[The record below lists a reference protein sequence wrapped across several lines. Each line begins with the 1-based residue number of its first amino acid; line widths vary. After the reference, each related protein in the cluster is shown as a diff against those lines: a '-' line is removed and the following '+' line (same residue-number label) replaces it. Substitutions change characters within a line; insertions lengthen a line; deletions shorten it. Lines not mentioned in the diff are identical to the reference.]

1 MMKLKY
7 NLLLTALILIFT
19 GCDKYLDEDPI
30 GLLTPDQVD
39 TDPTVTSVKYAVSS
53 SYELLSG
60 TLNILGDW
68 DWTNGLV
75 TRNDFVVQDIASDDM
90 QKKWNPDGDQAWM
103 DKFNNFSFVASNGGV
118 NGVWSYDY
126 EGISRTNTAIDY
138 LTDEDI
144 MAKLG
149 METSLQNRL
158 LGEACFL
165 RAFYYFDLITLFGDV
180 PLLIKPLE
188 SFEEAY
194 KVAVR
199 FQRQMSG
206 LRFLLI

>member
-1 MMKLKY
+1 MKLKY

-75 TRNDFVVQDIASDDM
+75 TLM
-90 QKKWNPDGDQAWM
+90 P
-103 DKFNNFSFVASNGGV
+103 
-118 NGVWSYDY
+118 
-126 EGISRTNTAIDY
+126 
-138 LTDEDI
+138 LT
-144 MAKLG
+144 
-149 METSLQNRL
+149 
-158 LGEACFL
+158 
-165 RAFYYFDLITLFGDV
+165 
-180 PLLIKPLE
+180 
-188 SFEEAY
+188 
-194 KVAVR
+194 
-199 FQRQMSG
+199 
-206 LRFLLI
+206 